1 VAASHR
7 KVKTNAQLQT
17 FTYRPTK
24 GQNNLFVELHGTWGL
39 TATKLNC

>member
-1 VAASHR
+1 VVAPSHR

-17 FTYRPTK
+17 FTSRPIK
-24 GQNNLFVELHGTWGL
+24 AQNNLSELHGTWGL